1 MRDRTLM
8 PRLATLT
15 RAIVKGNEQPS
26 KPHQKWVGGYRPG
39 RDCRRIAARKR
50 VPITLAPVKLP
61 EIPE

>member
-26 KPHQKWVGGYRPG
+26 KPHKKWVGGYAPG
-39 RDCRRIAARKR
+39 RDCRPLKFRKR
-50 VPITLAPVKLP
+50 VPITLAKVKLP